1 MTEKICLDMRV
12 WDLIN
17 SDAFKKASNDT
28 PIWYA
33 DSNLGYV
40 KLGIFVQMMCEYKTM
55 FVKEDGKTLTK
66 KDLLKESLLILDFQL
81 MISTDVVPLNTQGC
95 IVVLEDCGIV
105 INNSSLKIQ

>member
-1 MTEKICLDMRV
+1 MRV

-33 DSNLGYV
+33 DGSLGYV
-40 KLGIFVQMMCEYKTM
+40 KLGIFVQMMCEFKTM
-55 FVKEDGKTLTK
+55 LTKEDGKTLTK

-81 MISTDVVPLNTQGC
+81 MVSTDVVPLNTQGC
-95 IVVLEDCGIV
+95 VVALEDCGIV
-105 INNSSLKIQ
+105 IKERDIA